1 MKRLPQ
7 KLSREEASELCQAI
21 SILEQTR
28 PRMIELLQPQ
38 IPLCEVP
45 LAHELGGFLLDGK
58 LLVMDSEKLLYTVY
72 GSQPYP
78 LLKDKA
84 IEIPPLEIFYILH
97 QSQEKFGPL
106 SLEELEEILPK
117 LEIENTSL
125 VYEGIGTPRT
135 LWSMQNLLLKHKNKK
150 IDKLA

>member
-1 MKRLPQ
+1 
-7 KLSREEASELCQAI
+7 
-21 SILEQTR
+21 
-28 PRMIELLQPQ
+28 MIELLQPQ

-97 QSQEKFGPL
+97 QSQEKFGPF

-125 VYEGIGTPRT
+125 VYEGIGTPGT
-135 LWSMQNLLLKHKNKK
+135 LWSMQNVLLKHKNKK
-150 IDKLA
+150 